1 MPAYIQLLALSLFWL
16 SQINAQAQSS
26 HVEKYFLTLAEKDST
41 LCSKIWVSPKT
52 IAQRKAAGLP
62 IFQYSDVPVNQR
74 WIDSIKVMGI
84 NIVSVSRW
92 LNGVSVWLNQEQLYQ
107 IAGKHYVQRVE
118 KIQKL
123 HVAVKGPN
131 KDSIKLHD
139 ALHQIGSIYLQKEQL
154 SGKGVSIGLIDAGF
168 KNANEYKPTKHLVKS
183 GQVIA
188 TRDWITPGN
197 ENFFSFPKDL
207 DNHGTLV
214 LSLVGG
220 LDVEKQK
227 QYGLAYNA
235 QFFLCRTDHDVRE
248 NRVEMDYWVAA
259 LEWLDSCG
267 VRLVNSSLG
276 YATDFDDPAEN
287 FAPEQMDGKTSIVAR
302 ASDIAYLEK
311 GMLIIVSA
319 GNDGDNIHWRYI
331 ATPADAQYNIAVGA
345 TDMEFGMRA
354 AYSGIGP
361 AFLPYVK
368 PDVACFAADG
378 TSFSAPIITGLAA
391 CLWERYPFATNK
403 IIREALL
410 ESAHLYPYVNNY
422 IGYGIPN
429 VKVAL
434 DKMHCKVSRICT
446 VPNKKVK
453 FAGQSYIINTPN
465 GVSQLLRVFHKSDE
479 TQVTAQEVLYI
490 KGKHTLKPP
499 TGTKFSTLILSN
511 AIDELQWH
519 SK

>member
-1 MPAYIQLLALSLFWL
+1 MPVYIQLLALSLLLL
-16 SQINAQAQSS
+16 SQINAQAQSL
-26 HVEKYFLTLAEKDST
+26 HAEKYWLTLAEKDST
-41 LCSKIWVSPKT
+41 LCLKTWVSPKT
-52 IAQRKAAGLP
+52 LAQRKAAGLP

-84 NIVSVSRW
+84 NVVSVSRW
-92 LNGVSVWLNQEQLYQ
+92 LNGVSVWLNHEQLYL
-107 IAGKHYVQRVE
+107 IAGKHYVQSVE
-118 KIQKL
+118 KLQKF
-123 HVAVKGPN
+123 HVAAKAPP
-131 KDSIKLHD
+131 KDPVKLHD
-139 ALHQIGSIYLQKEQL
+139 ALHQIGSTYLQKEQL

-168 KNANEYKPTKHLVKS
+168 KDACEYEPTKYLVKS

-188 TRDWITPGN
+188 TRDWIAPNT

-220 LDVEKQK
+220 LDSEKQK
-227 QYGLAYNA
+227 QYGLAHNA

-311 GMLIIVSA
+311 GMLVVVSA
-319 GNDGDNIHWRYI
+319 GNDGDDIRWQFI

-345 TDMEFGMRA
+345 TDMEFGLRA

-361 AFLPYVK
+361 AFLPYIK

-391 CLWERYPFATNK
+391 CLWERYPLATNK
-403 IIREALL
+403 MIREALL
-410 ESAHLYPYVNNY
+410 KSAHLYPYANNY
-422 IGYGIPN
+422 LGYGIPN
-429 VKVAL
+429 AKVAL
-434 DKMHCKVSRICT
+434 DMMHCKVSDTCT
-446 VPNKKVK
+446 APNHKVT
-453 FAGQSYIINTPN
+453 FAGQSYIINKPN

-479 TQVTAQEVLYI
+479 SQVIAQEVLHI
-490 KGKHTLKPP
+490 KRKHTLKPP
-499 TGTKFSTLILSN
+499 AGTKFSTLIWSN
-511 AIDELQWH
+511 AIEELQWH